1 MKKRI
6 LIVILFL
13 LTYCEYPSYYNERII
28 TCSINKEIILK
39 ELRDKY
45 YWISYRGV
53 DKDNN
58 LNLEQGISTSI
69 PMSIVIKSTVKE
81 FISTFENVYKA
92 KIKILNY
99 CYNYITIEITQLIN

>member
-13 LTYCEYPSYYNERII
+13 LTYCEYSSYYDERII
-28 TCSINKEIILK
+28 VCNINKEIVLK

-45 YWISYRGV
+45 YWISYKGI
-53 DKDNN
+53 DCDDN
-58 LNLEQGISTSI
+58 LNLSQGISTSI
-69 PMSIVIKSTVKE
+69 PMSIIIKPTVKE
-81 FISTFENVYKA
+81 FVSTFEDAYKV